1 MSFDYNNKPEDWSDF
16 EFEIAKALRG
26 ISWQLKVLNDNL
38 GEFNELRDNT
48 LDWDKIQKKAK
59 DRSHDTKN
67 PNSLGSLL
75 DKIKRNRGLD
85 DDSQE

>member
-48 LDWDKIQKKAK
+48 LD
-59 DRSHDTKN
+59 
-67 PNSLGSLL
+67 
-75 DKIKRNRGLD
+75 
-85 DDSQE
+85 